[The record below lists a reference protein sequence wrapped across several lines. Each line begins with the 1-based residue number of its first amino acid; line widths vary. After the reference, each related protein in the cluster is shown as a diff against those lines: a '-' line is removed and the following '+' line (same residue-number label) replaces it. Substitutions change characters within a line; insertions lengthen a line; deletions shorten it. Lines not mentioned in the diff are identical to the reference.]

1 MFYDYLLEKY
11 GYNEPIILN
20 EISYKDYSRSWIFKE
35 LNKLCESNSL
45 IRYESGVYYIPTQTI
60 LGPSILNPRKVIERK
75 YIRTDNDIIGYYSG
89 STFLNQLGISTQM
102 PNTIE
107 IYTNNER
114 AQVRNVVVG
123 KQKVILRKA
132 RTPITQENV
141 AVQSFLE
148 LMNSVQPSF
157 FDDDRKQ
164 IVEDFII
171 QNGISRR
178 DITQYSEKFPASTM
192 RTLVQSEVIYCV
204 TQ

>member
-1 MFYDYLLEKY
+1 MFYDYLFEKY

-20 EISYKDYSRSWIFKE
+20 EIAYKNYSRSWIFKE

-75 YIRTDNDIIGYYSG
+75 YIKTDNDIIGYYSG

-107 IYTNNER
+107 IYTNNES
-114 AQVRNVVVG
+114 AQVRNVMVG
-123 KQKVILRKA
+123 KQKVVLRKA
-132 RTPITQENV
+132 RTPINQENV

-157 FDDDRKQ
+157 FDSDRKQ

-178 DITQYSEKFPASTM
+178 DITKYSEKFPASTM
-192 RTLVQSEVIYCV
+192 KTLVQSEVIYCV